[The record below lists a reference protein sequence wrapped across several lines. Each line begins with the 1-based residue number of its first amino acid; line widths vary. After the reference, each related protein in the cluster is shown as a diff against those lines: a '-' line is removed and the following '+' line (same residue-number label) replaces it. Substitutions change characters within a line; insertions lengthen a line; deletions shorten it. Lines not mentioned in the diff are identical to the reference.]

1 MAYGLKIWNSN
12 QNLLVNTEDQTNM
25 QIRLTGTVASPGSVS
40 KDGDFTVWNRT
51 SAGSS
56 GLSVP
61 YNSTIFSNSSGF
73 SSLNYAKIRPVDEDA
88 AGLPAAGSHGIQIFD
103 AGGNNTVTF
112 SSGYTK
118 AFTILFVFPP
128 GSKTNNDTLYS
139 GSLTNIYVGVGGL
152 PIENGGTLYINQFQW
167 TSNSVI
173 FRNYFRY
180 TGGGSEENIPNQ
192 STIWIVQLRN

>member
-1 MAYGLKIWNSN
+1 MSYGLKIWNTN
-12 QNLLVNTEDQTNM
+12 QNLLINTEDQTNM
-25 QIRLTGTVASPGSVS
+25 QIRLTGTVSSPGTVS

-56 GLSVP
+56 GLYVP
-61 YNSTIFSNSSGF
+61 YNSTNFTNNSGF
-73 SSLNYAKIRPVDEDA
+73 SSLNYAKIRPVDEDT
-88 AGLPAAGSHGIQIFD
+88 LVPAAGSHGIKIFD
-103 AGGNNTVTF
+103 AGGNTKVTF

-118 AFTILFVFPP
+118 SFTILSAFPP

-139 GSLTNIYVGVGGL
+139 GSLTNIYAGVGGL

-167 TSNSVI
+167 TSNSII

-180 TGGGSEENIPNQ
+180 TGGSSETDIPNQ